1 MRTTSLSL
9 VVVTALIS
17 LTACDKLLHRG
28 AGADAAAS
36 AAATSTTPSLADKAL
51 SFVMGGI
58 FEGELTVD
66 LTHKGDAAKRTMV
79 YAVKGD
85 KFRMDMPKGDHGGDA
100 GYMLFDNG
108 AKKMF
113 IVSDVRKSAVAVDT
127 TKAKADAA
135 NAAKADPP
143 KVTRTGKMDT
153 VAGYECEIWKI
164 EQKEKKTDAC
174 MADGLSWFSAGGD
187 SDSWL
192 SDTSGRFP
200 LRVVTSDATG
210 AEVTRMEVTKIEKKT
225 EDAARFE
232 VPAGYQV
239 VDPSAMMGQLGDAQQ
254 RIKDAMK
261 GIDAGALKLPDAGA
275 AAATGVDAGARVIP
289 PFPTGTV
296 SITLP
301 PGVKLPAGTKLPP
314 GVTTSAAT
322 ATTK

>member
-1 MRTTSLSL
+1 MRTIHRSL
-9 VVVTALIS
+9 VLVTALVS

-36 AAATSTTPSLADKAL
+36 AAATATTPTLAEKAL
-51 SFVMGGI
+51 SFVVGGI
-58 FEGELTVD
+58 FEGEVTMD
-66 LTHKGDAAKRTMV
+66 MTHKGDAKKTMV

-108 AKKMF
+108 SKKVFM
-113 IVSDVRKSAVAVDT
+113 VSDTRKSAVAIDMV
-127 TKAKADAA
+127 KARADAA
-135 NAAKADPP
+135 SAAKADPP
-143 KVTRTGKMDT
+143 KVTRTGTMDK

-164 EQKEKKTDAC
+164 EQKGKKSEAC
-174 MADGLSWFSAGGD
+174 MADGLAWFSAGGD

-192 SDTSGRFP
+192 NDTSGRFP
-200 LRVVTSDATG
+200 LRVIRFDAAG
-210 AEVTRMEVTKIEKKT
+210 AEESRMEVTKVEKKS

-239 VDPSAMMGQLGDAQQ
+239 VDPAAMMGQMGDAQQ
-254 RIKDAMK
+254 RIKDALK
-261 GIDAGALKLPDAGA
+261 GMDAGALKAP
-275 AAATGVDAGARVIP
+275 VDAGASKAVDAGVHVLP
-289 PFPTGTV
+289 TFPTGTV

-301 PGVKLPAGTKLPP
+301 PGVKLPPGTKLPP
-314 GVTTSAAT
+314 GVTTSAPS

>member
-1 MRTTSLSL
+1 
-9 VVVTALIS
+9 
-17 LTACDKLLHRG
+17 
-28 AGADAAAS
+28 
-36 AAATSTTPSLADKAL
+36 
-51 SFVMGGI
+51 
-58 FEGELTVD
+58 

-85 KFRMDMPKGDHGGDA
+85 KFRMDMPKGDHGADA

-108 AKKMF
+108 AKKLFM
-113 IVSDVRKSAVAVDT
+113 VSDVRKSAVAVDMVKS
-127 TKAKADAA
+127 KAADAA
-135 NAAKADPP
+135 SAAKDPP

-164 EQKEKKTDAC
+164 EQKGKKSDAC
-174 MADGLSWFSAGGD
+174 MADGLAWFSAGGD
-187 SDSWL
+187 TDSWL

-200 LRVVTSDATG
+200 LRVVRFDTAG
-210 AEVTRMEVTKIEKKT
+210 AEESRMEVTKVEKKT

-239 VDPSAMMGQLGDAQQ
+239 MDPSAMAGQMGDAQQ
-254 RIKDAMK
+254 RIKDALK
-261 GIDAGALKLPDAGA
+261 GLDAGALKGADAGA
-275 AAATGVDAGARVIP
+275 LATATVDAGVRPGVTIP

-301 PGVKLPAGTKLPP
+301 PGVKLPPGTRLPAGV
-314 GVTTSAAT
+314 VTAAPT